1 VPKRSDN
8 PLKVFRLP
16 VIGREIHNQQP
27 TLKIEEDRSVI
38 PTLIV
43 LCEGESDI
51 AKKKRAILH
60 KAIFIENPCKSDK
73 SLPQWTQLNVS
84 DPFSTDINQIFPNEF
99 PHHAKMYLLHREG
112 MKVHD
117 GQVLVPWGTP

>member
-1 VPKRSDN
+1 MPKRSDN

-60 KAIFIENPCKSDK
+60 KAIFIE
-73 SLPQWTQLNVS
+73 T
-84 DPFSTDINQIFPNEF
+84 
-99 PHHAKMYLLHREG
+99 HANLTKACPSGHS
-112 MKVHD
+112 
-117 GQVLVPWGTP
+117 

>member
-16 VIGREIHNQQP
+16 VIGWEIHNQQP

-51 AKKKRAILH
+51 AKKKRAI
-60 KAIFIENPCKSDK
+60 
-73 SLPQWTQLNVS
+73 
-84 DPFSTDINQIFPNEF
+84 
-99 PHHAKMYLLHREG
+99 
-112 MKVHD
+112 
-117 GQVLVPWGTP
+117 